1 MSMSHSRFRLF
12 VNVSIAA
19 ALLGA
24 PVPFVVPPIG
34 ANVPSIDR
42 GGDVDV
48 SIVAPPTLGRGDS
61 FTGSVVVKNLGFSSL
76 TNVSCE
82 IGTPR
87 LDAVESFSVA
97 ASEKVGIGLVDG
109 SEYRTVSIGELLPGQ
124 SRLIAVSGNT
134 VLGSSLRAFSL
145 SAMCLSSPYD
155 RVQMNN
161 ASSTL
166 VRLG

>member
-1 MSMSHSRFRLF
+1 MSMSHSRSRLLGTLM
-12 VNVSIAA
+12 ITA

-24 PVPFVVPPIG
+24 PVSFVVAPIG
-34 ANVPSIDR
+34 ANVPRIDTR
-42 GGDVDV
+42 GDVDV
-48 SIVAPPTLGRGDS
+48 SVVAPSVLGRGDS
-61 FTGSVVVKNLGFSSL
+61 FDGSVVVKNLGFSSL

-87 LDAVESFSVA
+87 LDAVEKFSVA
-97 ASEKVGIGLVDG
+97 TSQKVGIGLVDG

-134 VLGSSLRAFSL
+134 VLGSSLKAFNL

-161 ASSTL
+161 ASSTS